1 MKITKSQLKQIIKEE
16 LEEAQET
23 SYNGKKIVVLFTEV
37 QNKMNELA
45 GELKKLPDDRG
56 YPAKRGPRIAP
67 DVDPGTVDGGMI
79 AMYVDPSGV
88 IMGNDKSLINQ
99 RLVSPKD
106 TRKGSRWS
114 KGFSK
119 LGP

>member
-23 SYNGKKIVVLFTEV
+23 SYNGNKIVVLFTEV

-79 AMYVDPSGV
+79 ALYVDLVRTTQVREIGRR
-88 IMGNDKSLINQ
+88 INKI
-99 RLVSPKD
+99 LD
-106 TRKGSRWS
+106 ALS
-114 KGFSK
+114 KK
-119 LGP
+119 K